1 MHSVLR
7 GICALALG
15 ASVMLPA
22 ATQAQFDP
30 TLVPAFTI
38 WDIKFGEPI
47 TQFPDAEVAEI
58 ACGTNGGPP
67 STPLKSFSEFA
78 KCPPEKSGLHEVYFT
93 NDDEQDYIARAM
105 ELEYRVMQGGTSI
118 YAHPVVFSALVDGDG
133 IARGIRV
140 ITDERAS
147 ERDRRVAV
155 TLARNLKSRYGRW
168 AQTCEDLEPTAG
180 QEPVGKIFVH
190 EICTATSPEG
200 DATMRLEATY
210 FRKKGQISI
219 NPETQKVNKNYF
231 QSATRLE
238 VVQKPYEPDDTPVR

>member
-1 MHSVLR
+1 MHPILR
-7 GICALALG
+7 VAAGLALG
-15 ASVMLPA
+15 AVSLLPA
-22 ATQAQFDP
+22 TAMAQFDP

-67 STPLKSFSEFA
+67 STPLKSFADFEA
-78 KCPPEKSGLHEVYFT
+78 CQPEKSGLREVFFT
-93 NDDEQDYIARAM
+93 NDDEQDYIARALD
-105 ELEYRVMQGGTSI
+105 LEYRVMQGGTSI
-118 YAHPVVFSALVDGDG
+118 YAHPVVFSVLVDDEGL
-133 IARGIRV
+133 ARGIRV

-147 ERDRRVAV
+147 DRDRRVAV

-168 AQTCEDLEPTAG
+168 VQSCDNLEPTAG
-180 QEPVGKIFVH
+180 QEPVGKMFVH
-190 EICTATSPEG
+190 EICTAPSPEG
-200 DATMRLEATY
+200 DAVMRLEATY
-210 FRKKGQISI
+210 FRKKGQVSI
-219 NPETQKVNKNYF
+219 NPETQQINRSYF

>member
-1 MHSVLR
+1 MRTLLR
-7 GICALALG
+7 VAAMLALG
-15 ASVMLPA
+15 ASTMLPA
-22 ATQAQFDP
+22 ATLAQFDP

-78 KCPPEKSGLHEVYFT
+78 KCPAEASGLHEVFFT

-118 YAHPVVFSALVDGDG
+118 YAHPVVFSALIDADG

-140 ITDERAS
+140 VTDERAS

-168 AQTCEDLEPTAG
+168 AQTCENLEPTAG

-200 DATMRLEATY
+200 DAQMRLEATY
-210 FRKKGQISI
+210 FRKKGQVSI
-219 NPETQKVNKNYF
+219 NLETQQVNRNYF

>member
-1 MHSVLR
+1 MR
-7 GICALALG
+7 ALQGVIAALG
-15 ASVMLPA
+15 LGTALLFPA
-22 ATQAQFDP
+22 TAQAQFDP
-30 TLVPAFTI
+30 ALVPAFTI

-47 TQFPDAEVAEI
+47 SQFPPAEVAEI

-67 STPLKSFSEFA
+67 STPLKDFSEFA
-78 KCPPEKSGLHEVYFT
+78 KCQPEKSGLHEIYFT
-93 NDDEQDYIARAM
+93 NDDEQDYIAKAM

-118 YAHPVVFSALVDGDG
+118 YAHPVMFSVLVDDQG

-168 AQTCEDLEPTAG
+168 EQSCENLEPTAG

-190 EICTATSPEG
+190 EICTATSPDG
-200 DATMRLEATY
+200 DADMRLEATY
-210 FRKKGQISI
+210 FRKKGQTSI
-219 NPETQKVNKNYF
+219 NLETQQINTNYF

-238 VVQKPYEPDDTPVR
+238 VTQKPYAPDDTPAR

>member
-1 MHSVLR
+1 M
-7 GICALALG
+7 LALG
-15 ASVMLPA
+15 ASPMLPA
-22 ATQAQFDP
+22 AALAQFDP

-78 KCPPEKSGLHEVYFT
+78 KCRPEESGLHEVFFT
-93 NDDEQDYIARAM
+93 NDDEQDYIAKAM

-118 YAHPVVFSALVDGDG
+118 YAHPVVFSTLIDADG

-147 ERDRRVAV
+147 DRDRRVAV
-155 TLARNLKSRYGRW
+155 TLARNLKSRYGQW
-168 AQTCEDLEPTAG
+168 AQTCENLEPAAG

-190 EICTATSPEG
+190 EICTATSPAG
-200 DATMRLEATY
+200 DAQMRLEATY
-210 FRKKGQISI
+210 FRKKGQVSI
-219 NPETQKVNKNYF
+219 NLETQQVNRNYF

>member
-1 MHSVLR
+1 MAAIRRVI
-7 GICALALG
+7 GALALG
-15 ASVMLPA
+15 ASLLLPA
-22 ATQAQFDP
+22 AAQAQFDP

-38 WDIKFGEPI
+38 WDIRFGEPI
-47 TQFPDAEVAEI
+47 SQFPDAEVAEI

-67 STPLKSFSEFA
+67 STPLRSFSNFA
-78 KCPPEKSGLHEVYFT
+78 ACPAEKSGLHEVYFT
-93 NDDEQDYIARAM
+93 NDDEQDYIAKAM

-118 YAHPVVFSALVDGDG
+118 YAHPVVFSVLVDDGG

-147 ERDRRVAV
+147 DRDRRVAV

-168 AQTCEDLEPTAG
+168 EQTCDDLPPTAG

-200 DATMRLEATY
+200 DSTMRLEATY
-210 FRKKGQISI
+210 FRKKGQVSI
-219 NPETQKVNKNYF
+219 NLETQQLNSNYF

-238 VVQKPYEPDDTPVR
+238 VVQKPYEPDTTPAR

>member
-1 MHSVLR
+1 
-7 GICALALG
+7 
-15 ASVMLPA
+15 MLPA
-22 ATQAQFDP
+22 AALAQFDP

-78 KCPPEKSGLHEVYFT
+78 KCPAEASGLHEVFFT

-118 YAHPVVFSALVDGDG
+118 YAHPVVFSALIDADG

-140 ITDERAS
+140 VTDERAS
-147 ERDRRVAV
+147 DRDRRVAV

-168 AQTCEDLEPTAG
+168 AQTCENLEPTAG

-200 DATMRLEATY
+200 DSQMRLEATY
-210 FRKKGQISI
+210 FRKKGQVSI
-219 NPETQKVNKNYF
+219 NLETQQVNRNYF